1 VDKVITSML
10 LLIAAI
16 VSTVVVINA
25 ILPSIQ
31 RTSGDISAASDVVG
45 TRIRS
50 DVRII
55 ETSGIDANDYA
66 QIWAKNVGA
75 SNIPTIEKM
84 DVFFGE
90 VGNFERVVYDVED
103 TCPNPVPPPRTESC
117 WQYQIENDTRWTP
130 SSTVRITVYLPY
142 DLAAGT
148 EYVITIVLPT
158 GIIASKTFTV

>member
-1 VDKVITSML
+1 MDKVITSML
-10 LLIAAI
+10 LIIAAI
-16 VSTVVVINA
+16 VATVVVINA
-25 ILPSIQ
+25 VLPSIQ
-31 RTSGDISAASDVVG
+31 RTSADISAASDVVG

-55 ETSGIDANDYA
+55 ETSGVDGDDFA

-75 SNIPTIEKM
+75 SEIQAIEQM

-90 VGNFERVVYDVED
+90 VNGFQRITYDPED
-103 TCPNPVPPPRTESC
+103 TCPNPVPSPRTESC
-117 WQYQIENDTRWTP
+117 WQYTIENDDEWDPTA
-130 SSTVRITVYLPY
+130 TVRITVYLAY
-142 DLAAGT
+142 QLQAGT

>member
-1 VDKVITSML
+1 ML
-10 LLIAAI
+10 LIIAAI

-25 ILPSIQ
+25 VLPSIQ
-31 RTSGDISAASDVVG
+31 RTSSDISAASDVVG
-45 TRIRS
+45 NRIRS

-55 ETSGIDANDYA
+55 ETSGNDGDDFA

-75 SNIPTIEKM
+75 ANIPSIDKM
-84 DVFFGE
+84 DIFFGE
-90 VGNFERVVYDVED
+90 VNNFERVVYDELD

-117 WQYQIENDTRWTP
+117 WQYSIENDTRWTP
-130 SSTVRITVYLPY
+130 SATTRVTIYLPY
-142 DLAAGT
+142 NLAAGT